1 MKFIKRVGA
10 GFKGFGKAIAAVP
23 RDIRRYRSIKRM

>member
-1 MKFIKRVGA
+1 MKFIKGVGA
-10 GFKGFGKAIAAVP
+10 GFKRIGTVIVAIP